1 MGVASQTTRLFK
13 DTRVLGVKRR
23 APKLTSARSTD
34 RPNLLFISAGDLR
47 NDQRYMGKK
56 KPHFLKHG
64 DFQQNIG
71 IEPKNGYD
79 TSVGRPIT
87 LIRDGSPIDGLL
99 A

>member
-1 MGVASQTTRLFK
+1 
-13 DTRVLGVKRR
+13 
-23 APKLTSARSTD
+23 
-34 RPNLLFISAGDLR
+34 
-47 NDQRYMGKK
+47 MGKK